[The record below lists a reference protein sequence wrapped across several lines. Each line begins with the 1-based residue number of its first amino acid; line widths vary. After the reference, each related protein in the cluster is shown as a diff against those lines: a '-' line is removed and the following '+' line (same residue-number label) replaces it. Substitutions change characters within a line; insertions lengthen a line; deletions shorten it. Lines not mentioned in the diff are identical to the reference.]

1 MASIGLTIF
10 PEDGDTP
17 DLLLRNADIAMY
29 SAKVGG
35 RNRLAC
41 YTPQMSQASTRAF
54 SIQTELAE
62 AIALQQLRVYFQP
75 KCKLDTG
82 ELVGAEALVRWER
95 PGHGLVLPGEFIRI
109 AEKAGLLTLLDQWV
123 MDDALRQLGTWLR
136 EGRWR
141 AGWRLAVNQ
150 NVADLQRSDMPA
162 QLQHLLQTHQV
173 PAQALELEITE
184 DALLQQ
190 TPAQLACLGA
200 LRDMGISLA
209 IDDFGT
215 GYSSL
220 AYLRQLPI
228 SVIKIDQSF
237 VGTMLLS
244 HNDAVLVR
252 TIIDL
257 SHNLGRTLV
266 AEGVEQAEQ
275 SAHLRE
281 LGCELGQGYL
291 FGKPVDAITFT
302 QRWLNQQEIVL

>member
-1 MASIGLTIF
+1 
-10 PEDGDTP
+10 
-17 DLLLRNADIAMY
+17 
-29 SAKVGG
+29 
-35 RNRLAC
+35 
-41 YTPQMSQASTRAF
+41 
-54 SIQTELAE
+54 
-62 AIALQQLRVYFQP
+62 
-75 KCKLDTG
+75 
-82 ELVGAEALVRWER
+82 
-95 PGHGLVLPGEFIRI
+95 
-109 AEKAGLLTLLDQWV
+109 
-123 MDDALRQLGTWLR
+123 
-136 EGRWR
+136 
-141 AGWRLAVNQ
+141 
-150 NVADLQRSDMPA
+150 
-162 QLQHLLQTHQV
+162 
-173 PAQALELEITE
+173 
-184 DALLQQ
+184 
-190 TPAQLACLGA
+190 
-200 LRDMGISLA
+200 MGISLA

-266 AEGVEQAEQ
+266 AEGVELAEQ